1 MIRHLNRE
9 LSEIKYQRDSVCGY
23 LPIAGSKCFDIS
35 LLRNLNSHSTLC
47 VSYIFC
53 HKESVKGFEVLNL
66 LQIVISQVHTYL
78 FPHQLDH
85 QHFTVKWRFVQ
96 LDVDWI
102 NPRLVSF
109 PTGYYWKSYYFFNIF
124 QIYKFQHCS
133 SVVYSIAFVCFKPIW
148 YSLQTKV
155 THRERLITTC
165 VIAPYLADVDKPQLF
180 ACRSNCGICL
190 GGTRADS
197 PSLLSPP

>member
-9 LSEIKYQRDSVCGY
+9 LSGIKYQRDSVCGY

-53 HKESVKGFEVLNL
+53 HKESVKGFQLLNL

-85 QHFTVKWRFVQ
+85 QHFPLKWRFVQ

-109 PTGYYWKSYYFFNIF
+109 PTHRLLLKVLLLLQYF
-124 QIYKFQHCS
+124 S
-133 SVVYSIAFVCFKPIW
+133 DLGLSILFVCCVHHCLCLF
-148 YSLQTKV
+148 QTDLVFTSNQNNTLWKINHDLRHC
-155 THRERLITTC
+155 T
-165 VIAPYLADVDKPQLF
+165 LF
-180 ACRSNCGICL
+180 GWCW
-190 GGTRADS
+190 
-197 PSLLSPP
+197 